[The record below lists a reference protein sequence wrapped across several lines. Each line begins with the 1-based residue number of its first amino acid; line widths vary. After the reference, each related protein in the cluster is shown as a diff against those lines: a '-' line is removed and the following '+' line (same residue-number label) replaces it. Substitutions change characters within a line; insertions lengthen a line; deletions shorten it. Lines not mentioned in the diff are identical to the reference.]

1 MCLFVILGGWL
12 TEIPHPITN
21 GQWSASTSVDT
32 NGMHVGNRG
41 TESVAPRSL
50 SHAPQ
55 RSGVP
60 FPLKD
65 PSIISL
71 GRTQTGEQLD
81 LNVMGRSPQQLTV
94 RRHSTALFEKGNPW
108 NISSALQ
115 SRGLKSSYGKK
126 QANRTEQKPL
136 QVSEELVWNE
146 ELGSYQSCW
155 PFIDPTG
162 GLFWLPLLL
171 AIVSSHLALKITKSQ
186 KIPKIFFLLEH
197 RNEGKLGSV
206 WYMINFLGQ
215 DLDSS

>member
-1 MCLFVILGGWL
+1 MYLFVILGGWL

-32 NGMHVGNRG
+32 NGMHVGNRV

-60 FPLKD
+60 LPLKD

-81 LNVMGRSPQQLTV
+81 LNVMGRSPQQLCV
-94 RRHSTALFEKGNPW
+94 VIALPSSKMDPW

-136 QVSEELVWNE
+136 QVSEKLVWNE
-146 ELGSYQSCW
+146 EPGSYQSCW
-155 PFIDPTG
+155 PCIDPIG

-171 AIVSSHLALKITKSQ
+171 AIVTSHLALKITKSQ